1 MKKFIL
7 ITLLTAFSTA
17 LLSAQPYKLK
27 QVWTSKEALKVPESV
42 LYDSERDI
50 YYISNINGNPQEK
63 NNQGFITKMKPGGEI
78 ENMEW
83 VTGLNAPKG
92 MGIFGNKLYA
102 SDIDRVAEIDI
113 NSGKISRFYDVA
125 GAKFLNDITVDAKG
139 MVYIS
144 DSDEKNSVVYRL
156 ADGKIE
162 KWLQDAQIVSPN
174 GVYAEKDS
182 LMVGSFGNNGLYAV
196 SYDNKKI
203 EKIADV
209 GMGIDGL
216 VPDGKGNYFVSDWQ
230 GRVALVTAKG
240 KVTILSDT
248 RESKVNVADIDY
260 VISQKILLFPTFF
273 DNRIVAYKVE

>member
-1 MKKFIL
+1 
-7 ITLLTAFSTA
+7 
-17 LLSAQPYKLK
+17 
-27 QVWTSKEALKVPESV
+27 
-42 LYDSERDI
+42 
-50 YYISNINGNPQEK
+50 
-63 NNQGFITKMKPGGEI
+63 
-78 ENMEW
+78 MEW